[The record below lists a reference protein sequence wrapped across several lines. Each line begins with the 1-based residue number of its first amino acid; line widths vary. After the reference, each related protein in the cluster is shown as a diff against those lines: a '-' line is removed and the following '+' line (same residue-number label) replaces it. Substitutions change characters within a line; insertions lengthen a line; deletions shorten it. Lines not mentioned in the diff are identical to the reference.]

1 MTSRHWSFPFAADP
15 GHAAVRPGL
24 AASLNHWLRR
34 LIFPLCL
41 FAQCAL
47 VAAATPGEV
56 AIGEPLRDLEMRG
69 LSGASARLAAFRG
82 KPLLINVWASWCGPC
97 RQEMASLDRL
107 AQRYDGKAF
116 NLIGISTDDERDAA
130 ADFLR
135 RSGSRFRHY
144 IDSGLQLENML
155 GADRL
160 PMTLLVS
167 ADGRLIKR
175 IVGAREWDSPES
187 INLIMHAFRL
197 AQ

>member
-1 MTSRHWSFPFAADP
+1 MTSRHWSFPFAAGP

-56 AIGEPLRDLEMRG
+56 AIGKPLRDLEMRG

-187 INLIMHAFRL
+187 INLIVHAFRL
-197 AQ
+197 AR

>member
-1 MTSRHWSFPFAADP
+1 MTSRIWPFHTAARA
-15 GHAAVRPGL
+15 GHPAVRPRL
-24 AASLNHWLRR
+24 APAGERWLRR
-34 LIFPLCL
+34 VIFPICL
-41 FAQCAL
+41 LAQCAL

-56 AIGEPLRDLEMRG
+56 AIGEQLRDLEMRG
-69 LSGASARLAAFRG
+69 LSGANARLASFRG

-116 NLIGISTDDERDAA
+116 NLIGISTDDERGAA

-167 ADGRLIKR
+167 AEGRVIKR
-175 IVGAREWDSPES
+175 IAGAREWDSPES
-187 INLIMHAFRL
+187 INLIVHAFRL